1 MPKTEYKGLK
11 PFTFHGVEY
20 SHSDGDDQA
29 NGDCPFCSK
38 EGKFFINADTTQ
50 WDCKSCGLSGN
61 ATTFIRKLWEA
72 STLLGPEAA
81 ELIKKRKLLNI
92 ETIDRWGVRVSSITG
107 GWLVPGFGTDGK
119 LNQLYKYDLDRAS
132 GKYLLYATPDLHHQ
146 VHGALTS
153 LLPNQP
159 TDETIANK
167 DTVYICEGPW
177 DGMALWEVMD
187 NTKYDDQGKI
197 VLTSNKSISLLANA
211 AVIAVPGANVFTT
224 GWAELLGGKKVVLM
238 YDSDHTREN
247 KQTKAPIPS
256 VGLEGMKRV
265 AGILASYEDP
275 PAEIHYLEWGP
286 NGFDPKL
293 PSGYD
298 VRDWLASDK
307 NSTKMSVR
315 AGLLQGLLAK
325 IKPVPDEWIAGKGSG
340 SKKGTTGM
348 ALTPCNSWKEL
359 VQSWRKSMKWTEG
372 LDRALSVMLSIVTS
386 TQAVG
391 DQLWGKIIGP
401 PSCIGGSTYI
411 AYIVKNKEG
420 ELTNKK
426 GGSLT
431 DLYCRFHNLH
441 QLKAGPRWHRGG
453 TYYVQSVRDDM
464 SIIRNKIEDVID
476 MGLQTVYYV
485 RTKRGF
491 VLRATADHE
500 FLTPDGYKPLHDLAE
515 GSVVFINP
523 GKPKSKSDNKPAITR
538 KEVGVVY
545 HPRGGSGVDY
555 KGRTRCRLKIYQA
568 VYEAH
573 KNGLEYD
580 EYVSFL
586 NTETKENIDKLW
598 SIPPGWD
605 VHHKDED
612 CENNSLDNLELVDPS
627 SHGRMHLEN
636 ALKQI
641 AILVEEDTITDI
653 VEFGSE
659 RVYDIVCADP
669 YRNFVAGGVVVHNC
683 GKSTLC
689 EAISVAREHIIA
701 KSTIRGFHSG
711 YKTDKDG
718 DEDHSLIAKI
728 GGKTLITKDGDTLLQ
743 SPNLK
748 QILSEARDIYDTTSR
763 TDYRHGL
770 SRDYEG
776 IRMTWI
782 LCGTSSLR
790 QIDESELGARFIDC
804 VIMEGINDELEDEIL
819 WRVVN
824 RAERGMGL
832 QSNGDLDSQ
841 QDPDMVKTMQLTGG
855 YVDYLRKNS
864 QRLLAAVEMPDIMKR
879 KIMYLGKFVAYM
891 RARPSK
897 TQSESAG
904 REFGSRLVSQF
915 VRLAKC
921 LAVVLNRTTVDEE
934 VMNRV
939 RHCALDTARGRT
951 LELTKH
957 LYKRGQEGATTK
969 TLAILTN
976 ETEKEERTLLS
987 FLRKIDAVELHTQVK
1002 AGVSMAPKWRL
1013 NTKMTKLYDEVMNYT
1028 NIVRG
1033 S

>member
-11 PFTFHGVEY
+11 PFAFHGVEY
-20 SHSDGDDQA
+20 SHSDGDEQA

-92 ETIDRWGVRVSSITG
+92 ETIDRWGVRISSITG

-211 AVIAVPGANVFTT
+211 AVIAVPGANVFTP

-247 KQTKAPIPS
+247 KQTKATIPS

-298 VRDWLASDK
+298 VRDWLNSDK
-307 NSTKMSVR
+307 NSAKMSVR

-325 IKPVPDEWIAGKGSG
+325 VRPVPDEWIAGKGSS

-359 VQSWRKSMKWTEG
+359 VQSWRKSMKWTER
-372 LDRALSVMLSIVTS
+372 LDRALSVMLSVVTS

-391 DQLWGKIIGP
+391 DQLWCKIIGP
-401 PSCIGGSTYI
+401 PS
-411 AYIVKNKEG
+411 
-420 ELTNKK
+420 
-426 GGSLT
+426 
-431 DLYCRFHNLH
+431 
-441 QLKAGPRWHRGG
+441 
-453 TYYVQSVRDDM
+453 
-464 SIIRNKIEDVID
+464 
-476 MGLQTVYYV
+476 
-485 RTKRGF
+485 
-491 VLRATADHE
+491 
-500 FLTPDGYKPLHDLAE
+500 
-515 GSVVFINP
+515 
-523 GKPKSKSDNKPAITR
+523 
-538 KEVGVVY
+538 
-545 HPRGGSGVDY
+545 
-555 KGRTRCRLKIYQA
+555 
-568 VYEAH
+568 
-573 KNGLEYD
+573 
-580 EYVSFL
+580 
-586 NTETKENIDKLW
+586 
-598 SIPPGWD
+598 
-605 VHHKDED
+605 
-612 CENNSLDNLELVDPS
+612 
-627 SHGRMHLEN
+627 
-636 ALKQI
+636 
-641 AILVEEDTITDI
+641 
-653 VEFGSE
+653 
-659 RVYDIVCADP
+659 
-669 YRNFVAGGVVVHNC
+669 C

-782 LCGTSSLR
+782 LCGTASLR

-832 QSNGDLDSQ
+832 QSNGDLDTQ

-855 YVDYLRKNS
+855 YIDYLRKNS

-879 KIMYLGKFVAYM
+879 KIVYLGKFVAYM

-897 TQSESAG
+897 TQNESAG

-921 LAVVLNRTTVDEE
+921 LAVVLNRNTVDDE

-951 LELTKH
+951 LELIKH

-987 FLRKIDAVELHTQVK
+987 FLRKIDAIELHTQVK

-1013 NTKMTKLYDEVMNYT
+1013 NAKMTKLYDEVMNYT
-1028 NIVRG
+1028 NIARG